1 MDKRL
6 YAEQLRRALQLFTSS
21 LSEDKALEVPS
32 VYPAWKADMGYTA
45 GEIIAYGN
53 NPVGDP
59 QLYKVVKDHMSQAIY
74 PPGAGT
80 ESLYT
85 AIGLDDSGY
94 AVWAQPSGAHD
105 AYSTGD
111 VVNYKGGLYESLR
124 DGNVWSPEVYPTAW
138 KKVPDG
144 EDPGGEPPEW
154 VQPTGAHDAYNT
166 GDRVTYNGK
175 VYESTMDGNVW
186 VPGVAG
192 WTEVVE

>member
-1 MDKRL
+1 MNKRL
-6 YAEQLRRALQLFTSS
+6 CAEQLRRALQLFTSS

-105 AYSTGD
+105 AYHAGD
-111 VVNYKGGLYESLR
+111 VVNYKGSL
-124 DGNVWSPEVYPTAW
+124 
-138 KKVPDG
+138 
-144 EDPGGEPPEW
+144 
-154 VQPTGAHDAYNT
+154 
-166 GDRVTYNGK
+166 
-175 VYESTMDGNVW
+175 
-186 VPGVAG
+186 
-192 WTEVVE
+192 